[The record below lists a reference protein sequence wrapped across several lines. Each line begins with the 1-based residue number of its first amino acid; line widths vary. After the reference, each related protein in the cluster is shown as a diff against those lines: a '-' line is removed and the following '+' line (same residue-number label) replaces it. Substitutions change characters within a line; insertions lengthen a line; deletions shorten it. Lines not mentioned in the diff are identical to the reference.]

1 MSRLHHTGHEARLFS
16 AFDNA
21 GLVAQVPTVFVDC
34 GPDANAHPVLPLRG
48 FLKCLEASNKLNLV
62 LTASPATYA
71 EFWDKYRPHRPKHP
85 CFTLRT
91 DQELAA
97 CVPILLH
104 ADEGQTLKKK
114 QLMILQF
121 QPLFGAGSSRASGL
135 NYTGS
140 SLTSRFLYSVM
151 AARVYSK
158 SKSET
163 LLNLTEHFANEL
175 ASLCADGIVLGG
187 RCYWLIPIGMKGD
200 WPALCKLGQLT
211 RHFLRNK
218 SGEGKMVG
226 ICHMCK
232 AGQRDQAWH
241 ITDEQHMDTL
251 HQDAGVPWTTPSP
264 FTRIIPQDPDKKPEF
279 YRVDLFHTLHKGVFG
294 DVAAN
299 AVVNVMDFDL
309 MGEGSVP
316 VKLGVIFEDLQK
328 YCYDQSLQLHMS
340 WFKGADTTSLCLY
353 LESKYLT
360 LIADNPEHEHKG
372 YFCNILE
379 TLKAANVP
387 GFDVF

>member
-1 MSRLHHTGHEARLFS
+1 
-16 AFDNA
+16 
-21 GLVAQVPTVFVDC
+21 
-34 GPDANAHPVLPLRG
+34 
-48 FLKCLEASNKLNLV
+48 
-62 LTASPATYA
+62 
-71 EFWDKYRPHRPKHP
+71 
-85 CFTLRT
+85 
-91 DQELAA
+91 
-97 CVPILLH
+97 
-104 ADEGQTLKKK
+104 
-114 QLMILQF
+114 
-121 QPLFGAGSSRASGL
+121 
-135 NYTGS
+135 
-140 SLTSRFLYSVM
+140 
-151 AARVYSK
+151 
-158 SKSET
+158 
-163 LLNLTEHFANEL
+163 
-175 ASLCADGIVLGG
+175 
-187 RCYWLIPIGMKGD
+187 MKGD

-299 AVVNVMDFDL
+299 AVDPHHHNHQYSCFVNVMDFDL

-340 WFKGADTTSLCLY
+340 G
-353 LESKYLT
+353 LT
-360 LIADNPEHEHKG
+360 R
-372 YFCNILE
+372 
-379 TLKAANVP
+379 TLLS
-387 GFDVF
+387 FDRDQSYPAGP